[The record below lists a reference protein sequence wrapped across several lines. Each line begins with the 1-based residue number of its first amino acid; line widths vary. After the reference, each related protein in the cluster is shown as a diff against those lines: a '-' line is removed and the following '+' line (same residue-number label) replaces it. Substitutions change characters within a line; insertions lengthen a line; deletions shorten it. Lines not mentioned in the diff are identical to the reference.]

1 MRDTSCDFC
10 ADALNILVL
19 QGGGALGAYQI
30 GIFEALAEA
39 GIQPDWVVG
48 TSVGA
53 INGALIAG
61 NPEGERLK
69 ALESFWYGIAQPA
82 ASMGPAF
89 HPWERSVART
99 SAMLWGIPGFFRP
112 RPLWTVPIW
121 QSFFGEPPSLYD
133 TEPLGDT
140 LNRLVDFE
148 RLDARHP
155 ENVRLSVGAVNIGSG
170 ALRYFDSSHE
180 ALDHRHILASGALPP
195 AFPPVWVDGEA
206 YWDGG
211 LYSNT
216 PVSWVLSERP
226 HGETVVNCYVI
237 DLWSADGK
245 VPETLQEAQLR
256 EKDIQYSSRAGEHL
270 NLLEENQ
277 ALRMGIENLADH
289 LPEELRQSPKI
300 QRILAMTQQ
309 PSINVVRLLAS
320 ARPGETS
327 LKDIDF
333 SRATIDSRR
342 DSGYQDMQ
350 EVLSRCSQF
359 APLPEDIGVIV
370 RNFTRNAEGELV
382 SLSTPEASSSDDD
395 EASITAEDLPSQ
407 ATGS

>member
-30 GIFEALAEA
+30 GVFEALAEA

-61 NPEGERLK
+61 NPDGERLK
-69 ALESFWYGIAQPA
+69 ALEAFWYGIAQPA
-82 ASMGPAF
+82 NSLGPAF
-89 HPWERSVART
+89 HPWERSVARS

-170 ALRYFDSSHE
+170 ALRYFDSSQE

-195 AFPPVWVDGEA
+195 AFPPVWIDGQA

-216 PVSWVLSERP
+216 PISWVLSERA
-226 HGETVVNCYVI
+226 HSETIVNCYVI
-237 DLWSADGK
+237 DLWSAYGK

-270 NLLEENQ
+270 HLMEENQ
-277 ALRMGIENLADH
+277 ALRMGLEHLADL
-289 LPEELRQSPKI
+289 LPEDLRQSQEI
-300 QRILAMTQQ
+300 HDILAMTQQ
-309 PSINVVRLLAS
+309 PSINVVRLLAA
-320 ARPGETS
+320 ARPDETS

-342 DSGYQDMQ
+342 RSGYGDMH
-350 EVLSRCSQF
+350 EVLNRCEQF
-359 APLPEDIGVIV
+359 DPLPRNIGVIV
-370 RNFTRNAEGELV
+370 RNFTRNSRGELI
-382 SLSTPEASSSDDD
+382 SLSAPDVPPTESEEED
-395 EASITAEDLPSQ
+395 EGLPSQ
-407 ATGS
+407 ASGR